1 MADLIAGVFTILL
14 ILCLGL
20 NLFGLPG
27 NWAIIAL
34 FAVWKWTHPEIAQAG
49 VGWLF
54 FGFLIVL
61 GLIGEGIEF
70 GASVWGAKKY
80 GGTSKGNI
88 GAVIGAILGSIF
100 LAPFLLGLGALV
112 GAFAGAY
119 AGCFLMEKLQGRTTV
134 EAKKAALGAMWGKVF
149 GVVAKLGIG
158 VGILSLIVPRMWV

>member
-1 MADLIAGVFTILL
+1 MADLFAGLYTILL

-27 NWAIIAL
+27 NWAIIGL
-34 FAVWKWTHPEIAQAG
+34 FAIWKWMHPEIAT
-49 VGWLF
+49 WLF
-54 FGFLIVL
+54 FVFLSVL
-61 GLIGEGIEF
+61 GLVGEGIEF

-80 GGTSKGNI
+80 GGTSKGNM
-88 GAVIGAILGSIF
+88 GAMVGAILGSIV
-100 LAPFLLGLGALV
+100 LAPFLFGFGALV

-119 AGCFLMEKLQGRTTV
+119 IGCFLLEKLQGRTTL

-158 VGILSLIVPRMWV
+158 IGMLSLIVPRMWG

>member
-1 MADLIAGVFTILL
+1 MSDLFAGFYTILL

-27 NWAIIAL
+27 DWAIIGL
-34 FAVWKWTHPEIAQAG
+34 FAIWKWMHPEIAT
-49 VGWLF
+49 WLF
-54 FGFLIVL
+54 FGFLIIL
-61 GLIGEGIEF
+61 GLVGEGIEF

-80 GGTSKGNI
+80 GGTSKGNM
-88 GAVIGAILGSIF
+88 GAMIGAILGSIV
-100 LAPFLLGLGALV
+100 LAPFLLGFGALV

-119 AGCFLMEKLQGRTTV
+119 AGCFLIEKLQGRTTV

-149 GVVAKLGIG
+149 GVVVKLGIG